1 MVTYYNNKTYRYFN
15 KKIKPLTIPRNQ
27 LQSWKPCLIHLK
39 CYCKEITAAKK
50 KLQKQKSKRRGLSE
64 GKSVYYPRNITKLD
78 KKMAKTFQIH
88 YDDSLSSV
96 TKSILHTCQNKYV
109 YYSLDDLKRIKN
121 LKERKSLLAFLFSSL
136 LSLHNNFSVN
146 FFDIWIDQISLT
158 PIPESNRFLVKNTQ
172 KSRKS
177 TLIRLTLYY
186 QTRLPIKKPE
196 SLW

>member
-1 MVTYYNNKTYRYFN
+1 MATIL
-15 KKIKPLTIPRNQ
+15 KKPHKSLT
-27 LQSWKPCLIHLK
+27 
-39 CYCKEITAAKK
+39 
-50 KLQKQKSKRRGLSE
+50 
-64 GKSVYYPRNITKLD
+64 
-78 KKMAKTFQIH
+78 
-88 YDDSLSSV
+88 SL
-96 TKSILHTCQNKYV
+96 LCQNKYI